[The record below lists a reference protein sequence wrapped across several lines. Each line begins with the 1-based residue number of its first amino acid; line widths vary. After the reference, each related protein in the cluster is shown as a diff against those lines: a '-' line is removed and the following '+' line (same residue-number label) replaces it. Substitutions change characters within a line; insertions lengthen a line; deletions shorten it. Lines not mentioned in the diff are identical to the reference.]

1 MKKIS
6 VYTFVILS
14 VVLLS
19 SCTAEELPQTQQSPL
34 ENAEIDTEF
43 SLVEPKK

>member
-34 ENAEIDTEF
+34 ENAELNDKF